1 MPALLNAYL
10 EAVASHFEH
19 PKLCHPQQRLLH
31 RRDLIAGKI
40 QLFELGEGLE
50 IVKVA
55 QFVVREIEMPAAAT
69 PTSISS
75 AGTTMASS
83 HRSLGSFCSALM
95 SSTSDSYTSRWLHDV
110 ERGGREHG
118 RHPAAEEQGGTRLLR
133 QRIEVYQLGQRI
145 TSLQS
150 LGILTQQ

>member
-1 MPALLNAYL
+1 MQIPLKPPGTPLSAPPHDGADDDS
-10 EAVASHFEH
+10 EKAADAVAAV
-19 PKLCHPQQRLLH
+19 K
-31 RRDLIAGKI
+31 AKI
-40 QLFELGEGLE
+40 NNLEGHLGRA
-50 IVKVA
+50 K
-55 QFVVREIEMPAAAT
+55 PAAAT

-118 RHPAAEEQGGTRLLR
+118 RHPAAAEQGGTRLLR